1 MACILNSI
9 SPKSE
14 YYRLY
19 LNSIFVS
26 LNIWKSLHLVNI
38 HLTTLLQNQ
47 IPPTLNGKKKLFCH
61 STSTFIKA
69 RSNDIDDN
77 FCRVIILR
85 NLFLFQILFNF
96 FFYFSLNK
104 FTDFLHDE
112 TKIYWQ
118 KLKKIKTERQ
128 KGDTMQNK
136 IDRIFFN
143 FFTSRV
149 FSRKREVD
157 KNGSS
162 YVVIFLLLFRTNIS
176 HL

>member
-1 MACILNSI
+1 M
-9 SPKSE
+9 
-14 YYRLY
+14 
-19 LNSIFVS
+19 
-26 LNIWKSLHLVNI
+26 
-38 HLTTLLQNQ
+38 
-47 IPPTLNGKKKLFCH
+47 
-61 STSTFIKA
+61 
-69 RSNDIDDN
+69 
-77 FCRVIILR
+77 LR

-128 KGDTMQNK
+128 KGDTIQNK
-136 IDRIFFN
+136 IDQIFFN

-149 FSRKREVD
+149 FSRKREVH

-176 HL
+176 HLELRIRNSCSSSSSTRQVKMTMFHSVLMIRVHETKKILRFFRCCSPSPRTLPTQHKTKEKIFALNYIGDRNRNCLV